1 MRDEIDID
9 KELAIFEAEERARL
23 GLQADSE
30 RLWSDQM
37 IDANFLASER
47 PKVTILFGGLTIA
60 HDYLVE
66 GALRGLSY
74 QARRLECPDNESLR
88 MGKEFGNRGQ
98 CNPTYYTVGNLIKEL
113 NRLRD
118 EEGMTPQEIIDT
130 HLFLT
135 ASACGPCRFGMYVT
149 EYRKALRDA
158 GYDGFR
164 VLLFQQTGGLKQA
177 TGEELGLVLN
187 PPFFIA
193 LVKALLA
200 GDVINALGYRLRPY
214 ELERGSVDAALEA
227 AKADCYRALAENK
240 SIFMALFRARDR
252 FRKIPI
258 DRLMPKAKVSV
269 IGEFWAMTTEGDGNY
284 FLQRFLEDEGAE
296 CTIQLLS
303 NLLLYNI
310 WEYRYDTAQRAL
322 LRGTDESYY
331 GLEGVDP
338 GTRLG
343 ALWLAQLVLR
353 SAFQFFG
360 TAIGLHNYR
369 LTDLDELVGIA
380 DDFYDVELRGGE
392 GHTEVAKVIYDVVKK
407 KSHMTVSVKP
417 FGCMPSSGVSDGVQS
432 AVTERYP
439 EAIFCAVETSG
450 DGAVNFYSR
459 VQMYLFRAR
468 QRAQEEFEAVLAEY
482 GVTEE
487 QLREELAKSRYR
499 NALFPA
505 PHRGIGT
512 AADLARELAPY
523 VGKSKLERAAIR
535 MKRAAERTKRLV
547 REDLPWVAKKTQ
559 EIAPHIPP
567 MFRFIA
573 EEVKELMPQDKSL
586 WSAIVERVI
595 PKASEQEIAEA
606 ERMSLN
612 APELKSPTSLPIVS

>member
-1 MRDEIDID
+1 MRDEIDIE

-23 GLQADSE
+23 GLAEDAE
-30 RLWSDQM
+30 RLWSDRM
-37 IDANFLASER
+37 INAQFYASER

-66 GALRGLSY
+66 GALRGLDY
-74 QARRLECPDNESLR
+74 KARRLDCPDNESLR

-118 EEGMTPQEIIDT
+118 EEGMTPEEIIDT

-164 VLLFQQTGGLKQA
+164 VLIFQQTGGLKQA

-214 ELERGSVDAALEA
+214 ELEAGSVDRAIEA
-227 AKADCYRALAENK
+227 AKDDCYRALSENK
-240 SIFMALFRARDR
+240 SIVMALFRARAR
-252 FRKIPI
+252 FRQIPI
-258 DRLMPKAKVSV
+258 DRLIPKPKVSV

-284 FLQRFLEDEGAE
+284 FLQRFLEEEGAE

-303 NLLLYNI
+303 NLLLYNL
-310 WEYRYDTAQRAL
+310 WEYRYDTMQRAL
-322 LRGTDESYY
+322 LRGVDESYY
-331 GLEGVDP
+331 GLEGVDA
-338 GTRLG
+338 GTRMG

-360 TAIGLHNYR
+360 NAIGLHGYR
-369 LTDLDELVGIA
+369 LTDMDELVGIA

-417 FGCMPSSGVSDGVQS
+417 FGCMPSSGVSDGVQT

-468 QRAQEEFEAVLAEY
+468 QRAQEEFDAVLAEH
-482 GVTEE
+482 GVTVEA
-487 QLREELAKSRYR
+487 LREELARSRYR
-499 NALFPA
+499 NPLRVV
-505 PHRGIGT
+505 PHRGVGT
-512 AADLARELAPY
+512 AADIARELAPL
-523 VGKSKLERAAIR
+523 VGRSRLERARIR
-535 MKRAAERTKRLV
+535 LGRAKARIEKFFG
-547 REDLPWVAKKTQ
+547 EDIPWLEAKGR
-559 EIAPHIPP
+559 EIAPHLPP
-567 MFRFIA
+567 MARFVA
-573 EEVKELMPQDKSL
+573 EEVQELLGAEGGVWEK
-586 WSAIVERVI
+586 IVSRII
-595 PKASEQEIAEA
+595 PKASEEELREA
-606 ERMSLN
+606 EGMRTDLGN
-612 APELKSPTSLPIVS
+612 ARGSLPIVQ

>member
-1 MRDEIDID
+1 MRDEIDIE

-23 GLQADSE
+23 GLAEDAE
-30 RLWSDQM
+30 RLWSDRM
-37 IDANFLASER
+37 INAQFYASER

-66 GALRGLSY
+66 GALRGLDY
-74 QARRLECPDNESLR
+74 KARRLDCPDNESLR

-118 EEGMTPQEIIDT
+118 EEGMTPEEIIDT

-164 VLLFQQTGGLKQA
+164 VLIFQQTGGLKQA

-214 ELERGSVDAALEA
+214 ELEAGSVDRAIEA
-227 AKADCYRALAENK
+227 AKDDCYRALSENK
-240 SIFMALFRARDR
+240 SIVMALFRARAR
-252 FRKIPI
+252 FRQIPI
-258 DRLMPKAKVSV
+258 DRLIPKPKVSV

-284 FLQRFLEDEGAE
+284 FLQRFLEEEGAE

-303 NLLLYNI
+303 NLLLYNL
-310 WEYRYDTAQRAL
+310 WEYRYDTMQRAL
-322 LRGTDESYY
+322 LRGVDESYY
-331 GLEGVDP
+331 GLEGVDA
-338 GTRLG
+338 GTRMG

-360 TAIGLHNYR
+360 NAIGLHGYR
-369 LTDLDELVGIA
+369 LTDMDELVGIA

-417 FGCMPSSGVSDGVQS
+417 FGCMPSSGVSDGVQT

-468 QRAQEEFEAVLAEY
+468 QRAQEEFDAVLAEH
-482 GVTEE
+482 GVTVEA
-487 QLREELAKSRYR
+487 LREELARSRYR
-499 NALFPA
+499 NPLRVV
-505 PHRGIGT
+505 PHRGVGT
-512 AADLARELAPY
+512 AADIARELAPL
-523 VGKSKLERAAIR
+523 VGRSRLERARIR
-535 MKRAAERTKRLV
+535 LGRAKARIEKFV
-547 REDLPWVAKKTQ
+547 GEDIPWLEAKGR
-559 EIAPHIPP
+559 EIAPHLPP
-567 MFRFIA
+567 MARFVA
-573 EEVKELMPQDKSL
+573 EEVQELIGAEGGGWEK
-586 WSAIVERVI
+586 IVSRII
-595 PKASEQEIAEA
+595 PKASEEELREA
-606 ERMSLN
+606 EGMRTDLGN
-612 APELKSPTSLPIVS
+612 ARGSRPIVQ

>member
-1 MRDEIDID
+1 MRDEIDIE

-23 GLQADSE
+23 GLAEDAE
-30 RLWSDQM
+30 RLWSDRM
-37 IDANFLASER
+37 INAQFYASER

-66 GALRGLSY
+66 GALRGLDY
-74 QARRLECPDNESLR
+74 KARRLDCPDNESLR

-118 EEGMTPQEIIDT
+118 EEGMTPEEIIDT

-164 VLLFQQTGGLKQA
+164 VLIFQQTGGLKQA

-214 ELERGSVDAALEA
+214 ELEAGSVDRAIEA
-227 AKADCYRALAENK
+227 AKDDCYRALSENK
-240 SIFMALFRARDR
+240 SIVMALFRARAR
-252 FRKIPI
+252 FRQIPI
-258 DRLMPKAKVSV
+258 DRLIPKPKVSV

-284 FLQRFLEDEGAE
+284 FLQRFLEEEGAE

-303 NLLLYNI
+303 NLLLYNL
-310 WEYRYDTAQRAL
+310 WEYRYDTMQRAL
-322 LRGTDESYY
+322 LRGVDESYY
-331 GLEGVDP
+331 GLEGVDA
-338 GTRLG
+338 GTRMG

-360 TAIGLHNYR
+360 NAIGLHGYR
-369 LTDLDELVGIA
+369 LTDMDELVGIA

-417 FGCMPSSGVSDGVQS
+417 FGCMPSSGVSDGVQT

-468 QRAQEEFEAVLAEY
+468 QRAQEEFDAVLAEH
-482 GVTEE
+482 GVTVEA
-487 QLREELAKSRYR
+487 LREELARSRYR
-499 NALFPA
+499 NPLRVV
-505 PHRGIGT
+505 PHRGVGT
-512 AADLARELAPY
+512 AADIARELAPL
-523 VGKSKLERAAIR
+523 VGRSRLERARIR
-535 MKRAAERTKRLV
+535 LGRAKARIEKFV
-547 REDLPWVAKKTQ
+547 VEDIPWLEAKGR
-559 EIAPHIPP
+559 EIAPHLPP
-567 MFRFIA
+567 MARFVA
-573 EEVKELMPQDKSL
+573 EEVQELIGAEGGVWEK
-586 WSAIVERVI
+586 IVSRII
-595 PKASEQEIAEA
+595 PKASEEELREA
-606 ERMSLN
+606 EGMRTDLGN
-612 APELKSPTSLPIVS
+612 ARGSLPIVQ

>member
-1 MRDEIDID
+1 MRDEIDIE

-23 GLQADSE
+23 GFAEDAE
-30 RLWSDQM
+30 RLWSDRM
-37 IDANFLASER
+37 INAQFYASER

-66 GALRGLSY
+66 GALRGLDY
-74 QARRLECPDNESLR
+74 KARRLDCPDNESLR

-118 EEGMTPQEIIDT
+118 EEGMTPEEIIDT

-164 VLLFQQTGGLKQA
+164 VLIFQQTGGLKQA

-214 ELERGSVDAALEA
+214 ELEAGSVDRAIEA
-227 AKADCYRALAENK
+227 AKDDCYRALSENK
-240 SIFMALFRARDR
+240 SIVMALFRARAR
-252 FRKIPI
+252 FRQIPI
-258 DRLMPKAKVSV
+258 DRLIPKPKVSV

-284 FLQRFLEDEGAE
+284 FLQRFLEEEGAE

-303 NLLLYNI
+303 NLLLYNL
-310 WEYRYDTAQRAL
+310 WEYRYDTMQRAL
-322 LRGTDESYY
+322 LRGVDESYY
-331 GLEGVDP
+331 GLEGVDA
-338 GTRLG
+338 GTRMG

-360 TAIGLHNYR
+360 NAIGLHGYR
-369 LTDLDELVGIA
+369 LTDMDELVGIA

-417 FGCMPSSGVSDGVQS
+417 FGCMPSSGVSDGVQT

-468 QRAQEEFEAVLAEY
+468 QRAQEEFDAVLAEH
-482 GVTEE
+482 GVTVEA
-487 QLREELAKSRYR
+487 LREELARSRYR
-499 NALFPA
+499 NPLRVV
-505 PHRGIGT
+505 PHRGVGT
-512 AADLARELAPY
+512 AADIARELAPL
-523 VGKSKLERAAIR
+523 VGRSRLERARIR
-535 MKRAAERTKRLV
+535 LGRAKARIEKFV
-547 REDLPWVAKKTQ
+547 GEDIPWLEAKGR
-559 EIAPHIPP
+559 EIAPHLPP
-567 MFRFIA
+567 MARFVA
-573 EEVKELMPQDKSL
+573 EEVQELLGAEGGVWEK
-586 WSAIVERVI
+586 IVSRII
-595 PKASEQEIAEA
+595 PKASEEELREA
-606 ERMSLN
+606 EGMRTDLGN
-612 APELKSPTSLPIVS
+612 ARGSLPIVQ

>member
-1 MRDEIDID
+1 MRDEIDIE

-23 GLQADSE
+23 GLAEDAE
-30 RLWSDQM
+30 RLWSDRM
-37 IDANFLASER
+37 INAQFYASER

-66 GALRGLSY
+66 GALRGLDY
-74 QARRLECPDNESLR
+74 QARRLDCPDNESLR

-118 EEGMTPQEIIDT
+118 EEGMTPEEIIDT

-164 VLLFQQTGGLKQA
+164 VLIFQQTGGLKQA

-214 ELERGSVDAALEA
+214 ELEAGSVDRAIEA
-227 AKADCYRALAENK
+227 AKDDCYRALSENK
-240 SIFMALFRARDR
+240 SIVMALFRARAR
-252 FRKIPI
+252 FRQIPI
-258 DRLMPKAKVSV
+258 DRLIPKPKVSV

-284 FLQRFLEDEGAE
+284 FLQRFLEEEGAE

-303 NLLLYNI
+303 NLLLYNL
-310 WEYRYDTAQRAL
+310 WEYRYDTMQRAL
-322 LRGTDESYY
+322 LRGVDESYY
-331 GLEGVDP
+331 GLEGVDA
-338 GTRLG
+338 GTRMG

-360 TAIGLHNYR
+360 NAIGLHGYR
-369 LTDLDELVGIA
+369 LTDMDELVGIA

-417 FGCMPSSGVSDGVQS
+417 FGCMPSSGVSDGVQT

-468 QRAQEEFEAVLAEY
+468 QRAQEEFDAVLAEH
-482 GVTEE
+482 GVTVEA
-487 QLREELAKSRYR
+487 LREELARSRYR
-499 NALFPA
+499 NPLRVV
-505 PHRGIGT
+505 PHRGVGT
-512 AADLARELAPY
+512 AADIARELAPL
-523 VGKSKLERAAIR
+523 VGRSRLERARIR
-535 MKRAAERTKRLV
+535 LGRGKARIEKFV
-547 REDLPWVAKKTQ
+547 GEDIPWLEAKGR
-559 EIAPHIPP
+559 EIAPHLLP
-567 MFRFIA
+567 MARFVA
-573 EEVKELMPQDKSL
+573 EEVQELLGAEGGVWEK
-586 WSAIVERVI
+586 IVSRII
-595 PKASEQEIAEA
+595 PKASEEELREA
-606 ERMSLN
+606 EGMRTDIGN
-612 APELKSPTSLPIVS
+612 ARGSLPIVQ

>member
-1 MRDEIDID
+1 MRDEIDIE

-23 GLQADSE
+23 GLAEDAE
-30 RLWSDQM
+30 RLWSDRM
-37 IDANFLASER
+37 INAQFYASER

-66 GALRGLSY
+66 GALRGLDY
-74 QARRLECPDNESLR
+74 KARRLDCPDNESLR

-118 EEGMTPQEIIDT
+118 EEGMTPEEIIDT

-164 VLLFQQTGGLKQA
+164 VLIFQQTGGLKQA

-214 ELERGSVDAALEA
+214 ELEAGSVDRAIEA
-227 AKADCYRALAENK
+227 AKDDCYRALSENK
-240 SIFMALFRARDR
+240 SIVMALFRARAR
-252 FRKIPI
+252 FRQIPI
-258 DRLMPKAKVSV
+258 DRLIPKPKVSV

-284 FLQRFLEDEGAE
+284 FLQRFLEEEGAE

-303 NLLLYNI
+303 NLLLYNL
-310 WEYRYDTAQRAL
+310 WEYRYDTMQRAL
-322 LRGTDESYY
+322 LRGVDESYY
-331 GLEGVDP
+331 GLEGVDA
-338 GTRLG
+338 GTRMG

-360 TAIGLHNYR
+360 NAIGLHGYR
-369 LTDLDELVGIA
+369 LTDMDELVGIA

-417 FGCMPSSGVSDGVQS
+417 FGCMPSSGVSDGVQT

-468 QRAQEEFEAVLAEY
+468 QRAQEEFDAVLAEH
-482 GVTEE
+482 GVTVEA
-487 QLREELAKSRYR
+487 LREELARSRYR
-499 NALFPA
+499 NPLRVV
-505 PHRGIGT
+505 PHRGVGT
-512 AADLARELAPY
+512 AADIARELAPL
-523 VGKSKLERAAIR
+523 VGRSRLERARIR
-535 MKRAAERTKRLV
+535 LGRGKARIEKFV
-547 REDLPWVAKKTQ
+547 GEDIPWLEAKGR
-559 EIAPHIPP
+559 EIAPHLPP
-567 MFRFIA
+567 MARFVA
-573 EEVKELMPQDKSL
+573 EEVQELLGAEGGVWEK
-586 WSAIVERVI
+586 IVSRII
-595 PKASEQEIAEA
+595 PKASEEELREA
-606 ERMSLN
+606 EGMRTDLGN
-612 APELKSPTSLPIVS
+612 ARGSLPIVQ

>member
-1 MRDEIDID
+1 MRDEIDIE

-23 GLQADSE
+23 GLAEDAE
-30 RLWSDQM
+30 RLWSDRM
-37 IDANFLASER
+37 INAQFYASER

-66 GALRGLSY
+66 GALRGLDY
-74 QARRLECPDNESLR
+74 KARRLDCPDNESLR

-118 EEGMTPQEIIDT
+118 EEGMTPEEIIDT

-164 VLLFQQTGGLKQA
+164 VLIFQQTGGLKQA

-214 ELERGSVDAALEA
+214 ELEAGSVDRAIEA
-227 AKADCYRALAENK
+227 AKDDCYRALSENK
-240 SIFMALFRARDR
+240 SIVMALFRARAR
-252 FRKIPI
+252 FRQIPI
-258 DRLMPKAKVSV
+258 DRLIPKPKVSV

-284 FLQRFLEDEGAE
+284 FLQRFLEEEGAE

-303 NLLLYNI
+303 NLLLYNL
-310 WEYRYDTAQRAL
+310 WEYRYDTMQRAL
-322 LRGTDESYY
+322 LRGVDESYY
-331 GLEGVDP
+331 GLEGVDA
-338 GTRLG
+338 GTRMG

-360 TAIGLHNYR
+360 NAIGLHGYR
-369 LTDLDELVGIA
+369 LTDMDELVGIA

-417 FGCMPSSGVSDGVQS
+417 FGCMPSSGVSDGVQT

-468 QRAQEEFEAVLAEY
+468 QRAQEEFDAVLAEH
-482 GVTEE
+482 GVTVEA
-487 QLREELAKSRYR
+487 LREELARSRYR
-499 NALFPA
+499 NPLRVV
-505 PHRGIGT
+505 PHRGVGT
-512 AADLARELAPY
+512 AADIARELAPL
-523 VGKSKLERAAIR
+523 VGRSRLERARIR
-535 MKRAAERTKRLV
+535 LGRGKARIEKFV
-547 REDLPWVAKKTQ
+547 GEDIPWLEAKGR
-559 EIAPHIPP
+559 EIAPHLPP
-567 MFRFIA
+567 MARFVA
-573 EEVKELMPQDKSL
+573 EEVQELIGAEGGVWEK
-586 WSAIVERVI
+586 IVSRII
-595 PKASEQEIAEA
+595 PKASEEELREA
-606 ERMSLN
+606 EGMRTDLGN
-612 APELKSPTSLPIVS
+612 ARGSLPIVQ

>member
-1 MRDEIDID
+1 MRDEIDIE

-23 GLQADSE
+23 GLAEDAE
-30 RLWSDQM
+30 RLWSDRM
-37 IDANFLASER
+37 INAQFYASER

-66 GALRGLSY
+66 GALRGLDY
-74 QARRLECPDNESLR
+74 QARRLDCPDNESLR

-118 EEGMTPQEIIDT
+118 EEGMTPEEIIDT

-164 VLLFQQTGGLKQA
+164 VLIFQQTGGLKQA

-214 ELERGSVDAALEA
+214 ELEAGSVDRAIEA
-227 AKADCYRALAENK
+227 AKDDCYRALSENK
-240 SIFMALFRARDR
+240 SIVMALFRARAR
-252 FRKIPI
+252 FRQIPI
-258 DRLMPKAKVSV
+258 DRLIPKPKVSV

-284 FLQRFLEDEGAE
+284 FLQRFLEEEGAE

-303 NLLLYNI
+303 NLLLYNL
-310 WEYRYDTAQRAL
+310 WEYRYDTMQRAL
-322 LRGTDESYY
+322 LRGVDESYY
-331 GLEGVDP
+331 GLEGVDA
-338 GTRLG
+338 GTRMG

-360 TAIGLHNYR
+360 NAIGLHGYR
-369 LTDLDELVGIA
+369 LTDMDELVGIA

-417 FGCMPSSGVSDGVQS
+417 FGCMPSSGVSDGVQT

-468 QRAQEEFEAVLAEY
+468 QRAQEEFDAVLAEH
-482 GVTEE
+482 GVTVEA
-487 QLREELAKSRYR
+487 LREELARSRYR
-499 NALFPA
+499 NPLRVV
-505 PHRGIGT
+505 PHRGVGT
-512 AADLARELAPY
+512 AADIARELAPL
-523 VGKSKLERAAIR
+523 VGRSRLERARIR
-535 MKRAAERTKRLV
+535 LGRAKARIEKFV
-547 REDLPWVAKKTQ
+547 GEDIPWLEAKGR
-559 EIAPHIPP
+559 EIAPHLPP
-567 MFRFIA
+567 MARFVA
-573 EEVKELMPQDKSL
+573 EEVQELLGAEGGVWEK
-586 WSAIVERVI
+586 IVSRII
-595 PKASEQEIAEA
+595 PKASEEELREA
-606 ERMSLN
+606 EGMRTDLGN
-612 APELKSPTSLPIVS
+612 ARGSLPIVQ

>member
-1 MRDEIDID
+1 MRDEIDIE

-23 GLQADSE
+23 GLAEDAE
-30 RLWSDQM
+30 RLWSDRM
-37 IDANFLASER
+37 INAQFYASER

-66 GALRGLSY
+66 GALRGLDY
-74 QARRLECPDNESLR
+74 KARRLDCPDNESLR

-118 EEGMTPQEIIDT
+118 EEGMTPEEIIDT

-164 VLLFQQTGGLKQA
+164 VLIFQQTGGLKQA

-214 ELERGSVDAALEA
+214 ELEAGSVDRAIEA
-227 AKADCYRALAENK
+227 AKDDCYRALSENK
-240 SIFMALFRARDR
+240 SIVMALFRARAR
-252 FRKIPI
+252 FRQIPI
-258 DRLMPKAKVSV
+258 DRLIPKPKVSV

-284 FLQRFLEDEGAE
+284 FLQRFLEEEGAE

-303 NLLLYNI
+303 NLLLYNL
-310 WEYRYDTAQRAL
+310 WEYRYDTMQRAL
-322 LRGTDESYY
+322 LRGVDESYY
-331 GLEGVDP
+331 GLEGVDA
-338 GTRLG
+338 GTRMG

-360 TAIGLHNYR
+360 NAIGLHGYR
-369 LTDLDELVGIA
+369 LTDMDELVGIA

-417 FGCMPSSGVSDGVQS
+417 FGCMPSSGVSDGVQT

-468 QRAQEEFEAVLAEY
+468 QRAQEEFEAVLTEY

-487 QLREELAKSRYR
+487 QLREELARSRYR
-499 NALFPA
+499 NPLRVV
-505 PHRGIGT
+505 PHRGVGT
-512 AADLARELAPY
+512 AADIARELAPL
-523 VGKSKLERAAIR
+523 VGRSRLERARIR
-535 MKRAAERTKRLV
+535 LGRAKARIEKFV
-547 REDLPWVAKKTQ
+547 GEDIPWLEAKGR
-559 EIAPHIPP
+559 EIAPHLPP
-567 MFRFIA
+567 MARFVA
-573 EEVKELMPQDKSL
+573 EEVQELIGAEGGVWEK
-586 WSAIVERVI
+586 IVSRII
-595 PKASEQEIAEA
+595 PKASEEELREA
-606 ERMSLN
+606 EGMRTDLGN
-612 APELKSPTSLPIVS
+612 ARGSLPIVQ

>member
-1 MRDEIDID
+1 MRDEIDIE

-23 GLQADSE
+23 GLAEDAE
-30 RLWSDQM
+30 RLWSDRM
-37 IDANFLASER
+37 INAQFYASER

-66 GALRGLSY
+66 GALRGLDY
-74 QARRLECPDNESLR
+74 KARRLDCPDNESLR

-118 EEGMTPQEIIDT
+118 EEGMTPEEIIDT

-164 VLLFQQTGGLKQA
+164 VLIFQQTGGLKQA

-214 ELERGSVDAALEA
+214 ELEAGSVDRAIEA
-227 AKADCYRALAENK
+227 AKDDCYRALSENK
-240 SIFMALFRARDR
+240 SIVMALFRARAR
-252 FRKIPI
+252 FRQIPI
-258 DRLMPKAKVSV
+258 DRLIPKPKVSV

-284 FLQRFLEDEGAE
+284 FLQRFLEEEGAE

-303 NLLLYNI
+303 NLLLYNL
-310 WEYRYDTAQRAL
+310 WEYRYDTMQRAL
-322 LRGTDESYY
+322 LRGVDESYY
-331 GLEGVDP
+331 GLEGVDA
-338 GTRLG
+338 GTRMG

-360 TAIGLHNYR
+360 NAIGLHGYR
-369 LTDLDELVGIA
+369 LTDMDELVGIA

-417 FGCMPSSGVSDGVQS
+417 FGCMPSSGVSDGVQT

-468 QRAQEEFEAVLAEY
+468 QRAQEEFDAVLAEH
-482 GVTEE
+482 GVTVEA
-487 QLREELAKSRYR
+487 LREELARSRYR
-499 NALFPA
+499 NPLRVV
-505 PHRGIGT
+505 PHRGVGT
-512 AADLARELAPY
+512 AADIARELAPL
-523 VGKSKLERAAIR
+523 VGRSRLERARIR
-535 MKRAAERTKRLV
+535 LGRAKARIEKFV
-547 REDLPWVAKKTQ
+547 GEDIPWLEAKGR
-559 EIAPHIPP
+559 EIAPHLPP
-567 MFRFIA
+567 MARFVA
-573 EEVKELMPQDKSL
+573 EEVQELIGAEGGVWEK
-586 WSAIVERVI
+586 IVSRII
-595 PKASEQEIAEA
+595 PKASEEELREA
-606 ERMSLN
+606 EGMRTDLGN
-612 APELKSPTSLPIVS
+612 ARGSLPIVQ

>member
-1 MRDEIDID
+1 MRDEIDIE

-23 GLQADSE
+23 GLAEDAE
-30 RLWSDQM
+30 RLWSDRM
-37 IDANFLASER
+37 INAQFYASER

-66 GALRGLSY
+66 GALRGLDY
-74 QARRLECPDNESLR
+74 KARRLDCPDNESLR

-118 EEGMTPQEIIDT
+118 EEGMTPEEIIDT

-164 VLLFQQTGGLKQA
+164 VLIFQQTGGLKQA

-214 ELERGSVDAALEA
+214 ELEAGSVDRAIEA
-227 AKADCYRALAENK
+227 AKDDCYRALSENK
-240 SIFMALFRARDR
+240 SIVMALFRARAR
-252 FRKIPI
+252 FRQIPI
-258 DRLMPKAKVSV
+258 DRLIPKPKVSV

-284 FLQRFLEDEGAE
+284 FLQRFLEEEGAE

-303 NLLLYNI
+303 NLLLYNL
-310 WEYRYDTAQRAL
+310 WEYRYDTMQRAL
-322 LRGTDESYY
+322 LRGVDESYY
-331 GLEGVDP
+331 GLEGVDA
-338 GTRLG
+338 GTRMG

-360 TAIGLHNYR
+360 NAIGLHGYR
-369 LTDLDELVGIA
+369 LTDMDELVGIA

-417 FGCMPSSGVSDGVQS
+417 FGCMPSSGVSDGVQT

-468 QRAQEEFEAVLAEY
+468 QRAQEEFDAVLAEH
-482 GVTEE
+482 GVTVEA
-487 QLREELAKSRYR
+487 LREELARSRYR
-499 NALFPA
+499 NPLRVV
-505 PHRGIGT
+505 PHRGVGT
-512 AADLARELAPY
+512 AADIARELAPL
-523 VGKSKLERAAIR
+523 VGRSRLERARIR
-535 MKRAAERTKRLV
+535 LGRGKARIEKFFG
-547 REDLPWVAKKTQ
+547 EDIPWLEAKGR
-559 EIAPHIPP
+559 EIAPHLPP
-567 MFRFIA
+567 MARFVA
-573 EEVKELMPQDKSL
+573 EEVQELIGAEGGVWEK
-586 WSAIVERVI
+586 IVSRII
-595 PKASEQEIAEA
+595 PKASEEELREA
-606 ERMSLN
+606 EGMRTDLGN
-612 APELKSPTSLPIVS
+612 ARGSLPIVQ

>member
-1 MRDEIDID
+1 
-9 KELAIFEAEERARL
+9 
-23 GLQADSE
+23 
-30 RLWSDQM
+30 
-37 IDANFLASER
+37 
-47 PKVTILFGGLTIA
+47 
-60 HDYLVE
+60 
-66 GALRGLSY
+66 
-74 QARRLECPDNESLR
+74 
-88 MGKEFGNRGQ
+88 
-98 CNPTYYTVGNLIKEL
+98 
-113 NRLRD
+113 
-118 EEGMTPQEIIDT
+118 MTPEEIIDT

-164 VLLFQQTGGLKQA
+164 VLIFQQTGGLKQA

-214 ELERGSVDAALEA
+214 ELEAGSVDRAIEA
-227 AKADCYRALAENK
+227 AKDDCYRALSENK
-240 SIFMALFRARDR
+240 SIVMALFRARAR
-252 FRKIPI
+252 FRQIPI
-258 DRLMPKAKVSV
+258 DRLIPKPKVSV

-284 FLQRFLEDEGAE
+284 FLQRFLEEEGAE

-303 NLLLYNI
+303 NLLLYNL
-310 WEYRYDTAQRAL
+310 WEYRYDTMQRAL
-322 LRGTDESYY
+322 LRGVDESYY
-331 GLEGVDP
+331 GLEGVDA
-338 GTRLG
+338 GTRMG

-360 TAIGLHNYR
+360 NAIGLHGYR
-369 LTDLDELVGIA
+369 LTDMDELVGIA

-417 FGCMPSSGVSDGVQS
+417 FGCMPSSGVSDGVQT

-468 QRAQEEFEAVLAEY
+468 QRAQEEFDAVLAEH
-482 GVTEE
+482 GVTVEA
-487 QLREELAKSRYR
+487 LREELARSRYR
-499 NALFPA
+499 NPLRVV
-505 PHRGIGT
+505 PHRGVGT
-512 AADLARELAPY
+512 AADIARELAPL
-523 VGKSKLERAAIR
+523 VGRSRLERARIR
-535 MKRAAERTKRLV
+535 LGRGKARIEKFV
-547 REDLPWVAKKTQ
+547 GEDIPWLEAKGR
-559 EIAPHIPP
+559 EIAPHLPP
-567 MFRFIA
+567 MARFVA
-573 EEVKELMPQDKSL
+573 EEVQELLGAEGGVWEK
-586 WSAIVERVI
+586 IVSRII
-595 PKASEQEIAEA
+595 PKASEEELREA
-606 ERMSLN
+606 EGMRTDLGN
-612 APELKSPTSLPIVS
+612 ARGSLPIVQ

>member
-1 MRDEIDID
+1 MRDEIDIE

-23 GLQADSE
+23 GLAEDAE
-30 RLWSDQM
+30 RLWSDRM
-37 IDANFLASER
+37 INAQFYASER

-66 GALRGLSY
+66 GALRGLDY
-74 QARRLECPDNESLR
+74 KARRLDCPDNESLR

-118 EEGMTPQEIIDT
+118 EEGMTPEEIIDT

-164 VLLFQQTGGLKQA
+164 VLIFQQTGGLKQA

-214 ELERGSVDAALEA
+214 ELEAGSVDRAIEA
-227 AKADCYRALAENK
+227 AKDDCYRALSENK
-240 SIFMALFRARDR
+240 SIVMALFRARAR
-252 FRKIPI
+252 FRQIPI
-258 DRLMPKAKVSV
+258 DRLIPKPKVSV

-284 FLQRFLEDEGAE
+284 FLQRFLEEEGAE

-303 NLLLYNI
+303 NLLLYNL
-310 WEYRYDTAQRAL
+310 WEYRYDTMQRAL
-322 LRGTDESYY
+322 LRGVDESYY
-331 GLEGVDP
+331 GLEGVDA
-338 GTRLG
+338 GTRMG

-360 TAIGLHNYR
+360 NAIGLHGYR
-369 LTDLDELVGIA
+369 LTDMDELVGIA

-417 FGCMPSSGVSDGVQS
+417 FGCMPSSGVSDGVQT

-468 QRAQEEFEAVLAEY
+468 QRAQEEFDAVLAEH
-482 GVTEE
+482 GVTVEA
-487 QLREELAKSRYR
+487 LREELARSRYR
-499 NALFPA
+499 NPLRVV
-505 PHRGIGT
+505 PHRGVGT
-512 AADLARELAPY
+512 AADIARELAPL
-523 VGKSKLERAAIR
+523 VGRSRLERARIR
-535 MKRAAERTKRLV
+535 LGRAKARIEKFV
-547 REDLPWVAKKTQ
+547 GEDIPWLEAKGR
-559 EIAPHIPP
+559 EIAPHLPP
-567 MFRFIA
+567 MARFVA
-573 EEVKELMPQDKSL
+573 EEVQELIGAEGGVWEK
-586 WSAIVERVI
+586 IVSRII
-595 PKASEQEIAEA
+595 PKASEEELREA
-606 ERMSLN
+606 EGTRTDLGN
-612 APELKSPTSLPIVS
+612 ARGSLPIVQ